1 MLEVK
6 ETAREG
12 EGKQS
17 NFNFNVAFYW
27 VGAAL
32 SLSLLTGAIGWSYQL
47 IVRDISQ
54 IPIVRAQLGPL
65 RVAPDDPGGLTAAN
79 QGLSVTQL
87 AVNERPLLSDEIFL
101 APAAEVLSEEN
112 VVLQISE
119 ENSSVTNKE
128 KFDTLEVSTENSLE
142 LKILPEQNATGLA
155 SNNEAVLSTAA
166 FSPKKLEIE
175 NAVSLAL
182 ALTNEV
188 NSSFNSLRPKIR
200 PVVLNQIQTDNIA
213 QSVANELVV
222 TLPVGSAVVQ
232 LGAFESKSLAQIEWQ
247 RLEALLEVLPSVAI
261 QSELSSCFQM
271 HQAAQLHFRRVASQL
286 IHLLPIEQYYQFGFD
301 LKQQVEF

>member
-12 EGKQS
+12 EEKQY
-17 NFNFNVAFYW
+17 NFNFNVVFYW

-47 IVRDISQ
+47 IVRDINQ

-112 VVLQISE
+112 VALQISE
-119 ENSSVTNKE
+119 ENSSITNKE
-128 KFDTLEVSTENSLE
+128 KFDTLEVSTENSLD

-182 ALTNEV
+182 SLTNEV

-222 TLPVGSAVVQ
+222 TLPIGSAVVQ

-247 RLEALLEVLPSVAI
+247 RLEAFL
-261 QSELSSCFQM
+261 
-271 HQAAQLHFRRVASQL
+271 
-286 IHLLPIEQYYQFGFD
+286 D
-301 LKQQVEF
+301 LF

>member
-12 EGKQS
+12 EEKQY
-17 NFNFNVAFYW
+17 NFNFNVVFYW

-47 IVRDISQ
+47 IVRDINQ

-112 VVLQISE
+112 VALQISE
-119 ENSSVTNKE
+119 ENSSITNKE
-128 KFDTLEVSTENSLE
+128 KFDTLEVSTENSLD

-182 ALTNEV
+182 SLTNEV
-188 NSSFNSLRPKIR
+188 DSSFSSLRPKIR

-213 QSVANELVV
+213 QSVANELVM
-222 TLPVGSAVVQ
+222 TAPIGSAVVQ

-247 RLEALLEVLPSVAI
+247 RLEALLGSVLTSKNMMVQKAE
-261 QSELSSCFQM
+261 SGG
-271 HQAAQLHFRRVASQL
+271 RVFYRLRA
-286 IHLLPIEQYYQFGFD
+286 FGFD
-301 LKQQVEF
+301 DLSDARQFCSAVNDKVACIPVVTR

>member
-1 MLEVK
+1 MLKVK

-112 VVLQISE
+112 VALQISE
-119 ENSSVTNKE
+119 ENSSITNKE
-128 KFDTLEVSTENSLE
+128 NFDTLEVSTENSLD

-182 ALTNEV
+182 ALTNEE

-200 PVVLNQIQTDNIA
+200 PVVLNQTQTDNIA
-213 QSVANELVV
+213 QSVPNELVV

-232 LGAFESKSLAQIEWQ
+232 LGAFESKSLAEIEWQ
-247 RLEALLEVLPSVAI
+247 RLEALLGSVLTSKNMVI
-261 QSELSSCFQM
+261 QKAESGGKVFYRLR
-271 HQAAQLHFRRVASQL
+271 A
-286 IHLLPIEQYYQFGFD
+286 FGFD
-301 LKQQVEF
+301 DLSDARQFCSAVNDKVACIPVVTR

>member
-12 EGKQS
+12 ERKQS

-47 IVRDISQ
+47 IVRDINQ

-87 AVNERPLLSDEIFL
+87 AVNERPLLSDKIFL

-112 VVLQISE
+112 VALQISE
-119 ENSSVTNKE
+119 ENSSITNKE
-128 KFDTLEVSTENSLE
+128 KFDILEVSTENSLD

-155 SNNEAVLSTAA
+155 SNNEAILSTAA

-182 ALTNEV
+182 ALTNEE

-222 TLPVGSAVVQ
+222 TLPIGSAVVQ
-232 LGAFESKSLAQIEWQ
+232 LGAFASKSLAQIEWQ
-247 RLEALLEVLPSVAI
+247 RLETLLGSVLTSKNMMVQKAE
-261 QSELSSCFQM
+261 SGG
-271 HQAAQLHFRRVASQL
+271 RVFYRLRA
-286 IHLLPIEQYYQFGFD
+286 FGFD
-301 LKQQVEF
+301 NLSDARQFCSAVNDKVACIPVVTR

>member
-1 MLEVK
+1 MLEIK

-12 EGKQS
+12 EEKQY
-17 NFNFNVAFYW
+17 NFNFSVVFYW

-47 IVRDISQ
+47 IVRDINQ

-112 VVLQISE
+112 VALQISE
-119 ENSSVTNKE
+119 ENSSITNKE
-128 KFDTLEVSTENSLE
+128 KFDTLEVSTENSLD

-182 ALTNEV
+182 SLTNEV

-200 PVVLNQIQTDNIA
+200 PVVLNQTQTDNIA
-213 QSVANELVV
+213 QSVPNELVV

-232 LGAFESKSLAQIEWQ
+232 LGAFESKSLAEIEWQ
-247 RLEALLEVLPSVAI
+247 RLEALLGSVLTSKNMVI
-261 QSELSSCFQM
+261 QKAESGGKVFYRLR
-271 HQAAQLHFRRVASQL
+271 A
-286 IHLLPIEQYYQFGFD
+286 FGFD
-301 LKQQVEF
+301 DLSDARQFCSAVNDKVACIPVVTR

>member
-112 VVLQISE
+112 VALQISE
-119 ENSSVTNKE
+119 ENSSITNKE
-128 KFDTLEVSTENSLE
+128 NFDTLEVSTENSLD

-247 RLEALLEVLPSVAI
+247 RLEALLGSVLTSKNMVI
-261 QSELSSCFQM
+261 QKAESGGKVFYRLR
-271 HQAAQLHFRRVASQL
+271 A
-286 IHLLPIEQYYQFGFD
+286 FGFD
-301 LKQQVEF
+301 DLSDARQFCSAVNDKVACIPVVTR

>member
-12 EGKQS
+12 EEKQY
-17 NFNFNVAFYW
+17 NFNVVFYW

-47 IVRDISQ
+47 IVRDINQ

-112 VVLQISE
+112 VALQISE
-119 ENSSVTNKE
+119 ENSSITNKE
-128 KFDTLEVSTENSLE
+128 KFDILEVSTENSLD

-182 ALTNEV
+182 SLTNEV
-188 NSSFNSLRPKIR
+188 DSSFNSLRPKIR

-213 QSVANELVV
+213 QSATNELVV
-222 TLPVGSAVVQ
+222 TAPIGSAVVQ

-247 RLEALLEVLPSVAI
+247 RLEALLGSVLTSKNMMVQKAE
-261 QSELSSCFQM
+261 SGG
-271 HQAAQLHFRRVASQL
+271 RVFYRLRA
-286 IHLLPIEQYYQFGFD
+286 FGFD
-301 LKQQVEF
+301 DLSDARQFCSAVNDKVACIPVVTR

>member
-32 SLSLLTGAIGWSYQL
+32 SLSLLTGAIGWSYKL

-112 VVLQISE
+112 VALQISE
-119 ENSSVTNKE
+119 ENSSITNKE
-128 KFDTLEVSTENSLE
+128 NFDTLEVSTENSLD

-232 LGAFESKSLAQIEWQ
+232 LGAFESKSLAQIEWE
-247 RLEALLEVLPSVAI
+247 RLEALLGSVITSKNMVI
-261 QSELSSCFQM
+261 QKAESGGKVFYRLR
-271 HQAAQLHFRRVASQL
+271 A
-286 IHLLPIEQYYQFGFD
+286 FGFD
-301 LKQQVEF
+301 DLSDARQFCSAVNDKVACIPVVTR

>member
-32 SLSLLTGAIGWSYQL
+32 SLSLLTGAIGWSYKL

-112 VVLQISE
+112 VALQISE
-119 ENSSVTNKE
+119 ENSSITNKE
-128 KFDTLEVSTENSLE
+128 NFDTLEVSTENSLD

-200 PVVLNQIQTDNIA
+200 PVVLNQTQTDNIA
-213 QSVANELVV
+213 QSVPNELVV

-232 LGAFESKSLAQIEWQ
+232 LGAFESKSLAKIEWQ
-247 RLEALLEVLPSVAI
+247 RLEALLGSVLTSKNMVI
-261 QSELSSCFQM
+261 QKAESGGKVFYRLR
-271 HQAAQLHFRRVASQL
+271 A
-286 IHLLPIEQYYQFGFD
+286 FGFD
-301 LKQQVEF
+301 DLSDARQFCSAVNDKVACIPVVTR

>member
-112 VVLQISE
+112 VALQISE
-119 ENSSVTNKE
+119 ENSSITNKE
-128 KFDTLEVSTENSLE
+128 NFDTLEVSTENSLD

-200 PVVLNQIQTDNIA
+200 PVVLNQTQTDNIA
-213 QSVANELVV
+213 QSVPNELVV

-232 LGAFESKSLAQIEWQ
+232 LGAFESKSLAEIEWQ
-247 RLEALLEVLPSVAI
+247 RLEALLGSVLTSKNMVI
-261 QSELSSCFQM
+261 QKAESGGKVFYRLR
-271 HQAAQLHFRRVASQL
+271 A
-286 IHLLPIEQYYQFGFD
+286 FGFD
-301 LKQQVEF
+301 DLSDARQFCSAVNDKVACIPVVTR